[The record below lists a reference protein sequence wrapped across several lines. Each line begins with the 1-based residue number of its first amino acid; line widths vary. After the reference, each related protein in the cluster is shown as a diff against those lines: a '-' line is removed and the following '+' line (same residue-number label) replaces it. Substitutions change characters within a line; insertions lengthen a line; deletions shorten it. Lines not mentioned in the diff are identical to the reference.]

1 MGLQQQLVSTF
12 VHSPLFLLPTT
23 HEPTNAPAFLPLS
36 STQTRNYRPRLRAIS
51 LHELPPNALCR
62 KRDPNWRCGF
72 SLGVDLGMSRTG
84 LALSKGF
91 SIRPLT
97 VLELRGQKLELE
109 LLQIAQQEVHVT
121 Y

>member
-36 STQTRNYRPRLRAIS
+36 STQTRNYCPRLRAIS
-51 LHELPPNALCR
+51 LHELPPNALRR

-97 VLELRGQKLELE
+97 VMFFFINKFSYSSYL
-109 LLQIAQQEVHVT
+109 IFI
-121 Y
+121 